1 MTGEGAVKIEGTSIS
16 SAHPP
21 FMVAEL
27 SANHLGDKQ
36 RALDIIHA
44 ASDAGADAIKLQ
56 TYTADTLTLDSRKD
70 DFLIKAGPWAGR
82 TLHEL
87 YREAFTPW
95 DWHEELFE
103 LGRSLGLTVFSSPFD
118 PSAVDFLESL
128 DCPAYKIAS
137 FELVDIPL
145 VERVA
150 MTGKPVIMSTGI
162 SNDAEIKDAVSAARE
177 NACEQLVLMHCVSA
191 YPTPVEQSHLQK
203 IPALAEIFD
212 CPIGL
217 SDHTPGTVVAT
228 GAVALGASMIEK
240 HLTLDRAEGGP
251 DAAFSLEPEEFR
263 ALCHDCREVFAAL
276 GSVEGESADVADSRI
291 FRRSL
296 YIVRDVVAGETLDE
310 SNVRS
315 IRPGWGM
322 PPKHWQEV
330 KGRVFKCAVD
340 AGTPLDWEMLES

>member
-1 MTGEGAVKIEGTSIS
+1 MTVEAPVTIGDASIS
-16 SAHPP
+16 PAHAP

-27 SANHLGDKQ
+27 SANHLGDRQ
-36 RALDIIHA
+36 RALDIIQA
-44 ASDAGADAIKLQ
+44 AADAGADAIKLQ
-56 TYTADTLTLDSRKD
+56 TYTADTLTLNSRKD
-70 DFLIKAGPWAGR
+70 GFLIKTGPWSGR

-95 DWHEELFE
+95 EWHEELFE
-103 LGRSLGLTVFSSPFD
+103 HGRSLGLTVFSSPFD
-118 PSAVDFLESL
+118 ASAVDFLEDL

-162 SNDAEIKDAVSAARE
+162 SNSREIMDAVSAAR
-177 NACEQLVLMHCVSA
+177 AKGCEQLVLMHCVSA
-191 YPTPVEQSHLQK
+191 YPTPIEQSHLQK
-203 IPALAEIFD
+203 IPALADRFD

-251 DAAFSLEPEEFR
+251 DAPFSLEPNEFR
-263 ALCHDCREVFAAL
+263 TLCHDCREVFTAL
-276 GSVEGESADVADSRI
+276 GKVDGESPGVADSRI

-296 YIVRDVVAGETLDE
+296 YIVRDVIAGETLDE

-322 PPKHWQEV
+322 PPKHWHEV
-330 KGRVFKCAVD
+330 KGRVFKHDFD